1 MCCVLILNDVC
12 VCVCVCVCV
21 YASQFRLA
29 SAPKCNVIA
38 IELGGVTLTPGC
50 YSPLASAAFDIT
62 GTLTLSGSGQ
72 FTFIAPAAVNTAAN
86 RYRAVQCSWTRV
98 RVLVLVLAAYSA

>member
-1 MCCVLILNDVC
+1 MC
-12 VCVCVCVCV
+12 VCVCVCVSVCL
-21 YASQFRLA
+21 YACEFRLA
-29 SAPKCNVIA
+29 SAPLCTVIA

-86 RYRAVQCSWTRV
+86 RYRAVQYWTRV
-98 RVLVLVLAAYSA
+98 VVLVLVLAAYSAFAVRSF